1 MVNSMGNCNIENGR
15 SMYMV
20 KFAGSLNIL
29 ADNENDMLNKL
40 VNLLKTND
48 IVLEKTISVKNIGAK
63 NK

>member
-1 MVNSMGNCNIENGR
+1 MGNCNIENGR
-15 SMYMV
+15 YMYMV